1 MNIVVLDGFTLN
13 PGDLSWDQLASL
25 GHCTIHERTAPV
37 EVLAR
42 AMDAQIILTN
52 KTVLSGLHIQSLP
65 NLKYIGVTATGTN
78 IVDLAAARERKIPVT
93 NVPAYGTKSVAQ
105 TTLALLLELTQ
116 HVGHHSQTV
125 RESRWS
131 RNLDWSYWDMPL
143 IELDGLVLGIVGYGR
158 IGRAVG
164 ALGVALGMKLIA
176 YTRTTQVDA
185 ETATFVDLKTLF
197 QQSDVVSLHC
207 PLSPDT
213 LGFINQERLSWM
225 KPSAYLL
232 NTSRGQLIDE
242 QALADALNAGRL
254 AGAGLDVL
262 SGEPPAADNPLLR
275 ASNCIITPHM
285 AWATRA
291 ARSRLMKI
299 AVENVRAFLAG
310 QSQNVVQ

>member
-13 PGDLSWDQLASL
+13 PGDLSWDPLASL
-25 GHCTIHERTAPV
+25 GHCTIHERTAPT

-42 AMDAQIILTN
+42 AIDAQIILTN
-52 KTVLSGLHIQSLP
+52 KTVLSRQHIQSLP

-125 RESRWS
+125 RESQWS
-131 RNLDWSYWDMPL
+131 RSLDWCYWDMPL
-143 IELDGLVLGIVGYGR
+143 IELEGLVLGIVGYGR

-164 ALGVALGMKLIA
+164 ALGLALGMKLIA
-176 YTRTTQVDA
+176 HTRTAPTDA
-185 ETATFVDLKTLF
+185 GTTTFVDLKTLF

-207 PLSPDT
+207 PLSPDN
-213 LGFINQERLSWM
+213 LKFINQERLSWM

-254 AGAGLDVL
+254 TGAGLDVL
-262 SGEPPAADNPLLR
+262 SSEPPAADNPLLR
-275 ASNCIITPHM
+275 ATNCIITPHM
-285 AWATRA
+285 AWATRS
-291 ARSRLMKI
+291 ARARLMKV
-299 AVENVRAFLAG
+299 AVENVRAFVAG
-310 QSQNVVQ
+310 QLQNVVS

>member
-25 GHCTIHERTAPV
+25 GHCTIHERTAPT

-42 AMDAQIILTN
+42 AIDAQIILTN
-52 KTVLSGLHIQSLP
+52 KTVLSRQHIQSMP

-78 IVDLAAARERKIPVT
+78 IVDLAAARERNIPVT

-105 TTLALLLELTQ
+105 TALALLLELTQ

-131 RNLDWSYWDMPL
+131 RSLDWSYWDMPL
-143 IELDGLVLGIVGYGR
+143 IELDGLTLGIVGYGR

-164 ALGVALGMKLIA
+164 ALGAALGMKLIA
-176 YTRTTQVDA
+176 HTRTAPVDA
-185 ETATFVDLKTLF
+185 HTATFVDLKTLF
-197 QQSDVVSLHC
+197 QQSDVISLHC
-207 PLSPDT
+207 PLSTDNVG
-213 LGFINQERLSWM
+213 LINQERLSWM
-225 KPSAYLL
+225 KPTAYLL
-232 NTSRGQLIDE
+232 NTSRGQLVDE

-262 SGEPPAADNPLLR
+262 SSEPPSPDNPLLR
-275 ASNCIITPHM
+275 ATNCIITPHM
-285 AWATRA
+285 AWATRS
-291 ARSRLMKI
+291 ARTRLMNV

-310 QSQNVVQ
+310 KFQNVVS

>member
-1 MNIVVLDGFTLN
+1 
-13 PGDLSWDQLASL
+13 
-25 GHCTIHERTAPV
+25 
-37 EVLAR
+37 
-42 AMDAQIILTN
+42 
-52 KTVLSGLHIQSLP
+52 
-65 NLKYIGVTATGTN
+65 
-78 IVDLAAARERKIPVT
+78 
-93 NVPAYGTKSVAQ
+93 
-105 TTLALLLELTQ
+105 
-116 HVGHHSQTV
+116 
-125 RESRWS
+125 
-131 RNLDWSYWDMPL
+131 
-143 IELDGLVLGIVGYGR
+143 LGIVGYGR

-207 PLSPDT
+207 PLSTDT